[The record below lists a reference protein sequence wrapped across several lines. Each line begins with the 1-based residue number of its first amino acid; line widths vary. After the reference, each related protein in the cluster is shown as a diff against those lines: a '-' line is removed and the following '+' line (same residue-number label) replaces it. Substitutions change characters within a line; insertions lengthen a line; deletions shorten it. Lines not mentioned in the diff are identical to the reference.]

1 MQVKESRVV
10 EGDATVRGSVFKG
23 STCEGYSC
31 SVFKGS
37 VTREHVRGTVLF
49 SEVLAA
55 AGCGGASRVSSRG
68 LECGARVGVVGGGSG
83 SGRGWR
89 AVGVGGSGYV
99 GERVYMYMWAGGGR
113 GKRYAGVSG
122 VVDWG
127 FQVVEMSRREILDQD
142 YM

>member
-1 MQVKESRVV
+1 VV

-89 AVGVGGSGYV
+89 AVGSGRVGLRSG
-99 GERVYMYMWAGGGR
+99 RVYMWAGGAR
-113 GKRYAGVSG
+113 GKRYAGKSG

-127 FQVVEMSRREILDQD
+127 SLMSGSVGG
-142 YM
+142 